1 MRYLLM
7 VFVLMVSSVATGLAN
22 QYLLIPM
29 DLDQRNHLR
38 AYERQ

>member
-1 MRYLLM
+1 MRRLLIIL
-7 VFVLMVSSVATGLAN
+7 FLMICSSGASLAD

-38 AYERQ
+38 A